1 MLLDYDRFDFI
12 KTLLANRSRVFYCTR
27 LKQAQTEAEAEA
39 VRAQMAADV
48 DGGGAAILEAL
59 AQTGSAETWAQDR
72 AADFANRTRRE
83 AVGLSSSAAS
93 SSTTASARAWRA
105 PTTTRRRPARRRRR
119 RRPRRGGGA
128 RAPARVLDLDAP
140 RSRAARTR

>member
-83 AVGLSSSAAS
+83 AVGLSKLRGVQLDDGERAQAIQ
-93 SSTTASARAWRA
+93 ARK
-105 PTTTRRRPARRRRR
+105 P
-119 RRPRRGGGA
+119 GA
-128 RAPARVLDLDAP
+128 
-140 RSRAARTR
+140 